1 MSILNKTSINS
12 NVKLMLNLIGALSAV
27 IYSWVSMEN
36 RIKAL
41 EEKIL
46 RMEEIDELETQ
57 IRMLEIRGKELQM
70 DKLRKRVK

>member
-1 MSILNKTSINS
+1 
-12 NVKLMLNLIGALSAV
+12 MLNLIGALSAV

-36 RIKAL
+36 RIRAL

>member
-1 MSILNKTSINS
+1 
-12 NVKLMLNLIGALSAV
+12 MLNLIGALSAG

>member
-36 RIKAL
+36 RIRAL

>member
-1 MSILNKTSINS
+1 MSILNKTSINI
-12 NVKLMLNLIGALSAV
+12 NIKLMLNLIGALSAV

-36 RIKAL
+36 RIRAL